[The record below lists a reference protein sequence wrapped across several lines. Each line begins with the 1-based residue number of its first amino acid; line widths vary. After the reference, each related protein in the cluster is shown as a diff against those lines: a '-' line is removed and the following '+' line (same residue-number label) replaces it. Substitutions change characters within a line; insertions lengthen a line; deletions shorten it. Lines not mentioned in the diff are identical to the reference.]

1 MPFQELPGVKHHIAA
16 LFCREHIFFFILQAW
31 IWLVFHWQE
40 EILWKC
46 FGEFLW
52 KCFGQ
57 FLWCCSSL
65 GSCGAGM
72 GTECSSESKCEM
84 PGWHWAPWAELTHS
98 STFPTRRAAAGWT
111 KQDLNLFYLGILP
124 ELHKLCL
131 NEDSVEIQIL
141 IRMVIK
147 KKTKN
152 IQNKGLIFWKNSKM
166 TKLCVRILFFIYLP
180 PSTTWNGLAF
190 YFPPS
195 GTWTQPFHS
204 YVIYCYTFSQK
215 WKLEINHWQEHT
227 PTCNQSAESK
237 INLYSSILINILHI
251 WINIANKFAHSF
263 SKLTD
268 D

>member
-1 MPFQELPGVKHHIAA
+1 MNSCGNVLVNSCDAAAAWGAVELGWALSAAQRANVKCQGGTGHPGLSSHIPARFLPGELQQAELNKLWIY
-16 LFCREHIFFFILQAW
+16 FIWGFSLNCISSVW
-31 IWLVFHWQE
+31 MK
-40 EILWKC
+40 ILWK
-46 FGEFLW
+46 FRFW
-52 KCFGQ
+52 Y
-57 FLWCCSSL
+57 
-65 GSCGAGM
+65 
-72 GTECSSESKCEM
+72 
-84 PGWHWAPWAELTHS
+84 GWWL
-98 STFPTRRAAAGWT
+98 
-111 KQDLNLFYLGILP
+111 
-124 ELHKLCL
+124 
-131 NEDSVEIQIL
+131 
-141 IRMVIK
+141 K
-147 KKTKN
+147 KKNKN